1 MIAEKRGYR
10 IAGEQTLL
18 GQNCSKSCIKFKEV
32 VYTSNTLSI
41 PPLVCIKTFL
51 IHSVRKHMN
60 EQKGF
65 IRDLTQGSISKN
77 LWALA
82 LPMVLGLLAETAL
95 GLIDMF
101 YVGKLSPQAIA
112 AVSMARLISWMLM
125 IFVEGLCI
133 ATTAMVARFYGA
145 GEREMANRVGNQSIL
160 LGMSSSLLLGIIGY
174 YFSEDILRLVGAG
187 PDVIAVGLGYM
198 QILFLGTITMF
209 LLLLCDALLRGAGNT
224 VLPMKIFAFT
234 CVLTAMIDPLLIFG
248 LGPFPRLEVTGAACA
263 SVFSRG
269 VGAIL
274 VIYLLSH
281 KNSKVRISLK
291 NLKVEPDIMWRLI
304 KIGVPGTLRL
314 GLWSTADLVLMK
326 VIALFGTFAVASYG
340 IGLRLESLVFMIGIS
355 IAASSAT
362 LVGQN
367 LGAAQPERAEK
378 SAWTAVGHSSLILS
392 IISIL
397 YFFAASPLLALFTND
412 TEVLRIGI
420 IYLQI
425 TAVCYIFRGVGQIMG
440 SSLNG
445 AGDTIPPLIV
455 TAISMYCT
463 KLPLAYI
470 LSTRTEWG
478 LTGIWVAIVISYILY
493 AFAMTLWFNKGKW
506 KKKAI

>member
-1 MIAEKRGYR
+1 
-10 IAGEQTLL
+10 
-18 GQNCSKSCIKFKEV
+18 
-32 VYTSNTLSI
+32 
-41 PPLVCIKTFL
+41 
-51 IHSVRKHMN
+51 MN
-60 EQKGF
+60 GQKGF
-65 IRDLTQGSISKN
+65 VRDVTKGSINRN

-82 LPMVLGLLAETAL
+82 LPMVLGLLAETTL

-101 YVGKLSPQAIA
+101 YVGRLSPEAIA

-160 LGMSSSLLLGIIGY
+160 LGMSSSILLGVVGY
-174 YFSEDILRLVGAG
+174 YYSEEMLRLVGAG
-187 PDVIAVGLGYM
+187 PEVIAVGLGYM

-209 LLLLCDALLRGAGNT
+209 LLLVCDALLRGAGNT

-234 CVLTAMIDPLLIFG
+234 CVLTALIDPLLIFG

-269 VGAIL
+269 VGAVL
-274 VIYLLSH
+274 VLCLLSR
-281 KNSKVRISLK
+281 KNSRVRISLK
-291 NLKVEPDIMWRLI
+291 NPEVERAIMWRLI

-314 GLWSTADLVLMK
+314 AIWSTADLMLMK

-340 IGLRLESLVFMIGIS
+340 IGLRLESIVFMMGIS

-367 LGAAQPERAEK
+367 LGASQPERAEK
-378 SAWTAVGHSSLILS
+378 SVWAAVGHSSLILG
-392 IISIL
+392 IVSIL
-397 YFFAASPLLALFTND
+397 YFFTASPLIALFTKD
-412 TEVLRIGI
+412 PEVIQIGVV
-420 IYLQI
+420 YLQV
-425 TAVCYIFRGVGQIMG
+425 TAVCYIFRGVGQVMG

-455 TAISMYCT
+455 TVISMYLV

-470 LSTRTEWG
+470 LSISMKWDV
-478 LTGIWVAIVISYILY
+478 TGVWVAIVVSYVLY
-493 AFAMTLWFNKGKW
+493 AFAMTLWFTKGKW
-506 KKKAI
+506 KKKRI